1 MNRKQRVVLNGQVFT
16 WGNVKKSVPQALILG
31 SLLFLIYINDLS
43 KGLSSKAKLFAD
55 DTSLFSVIND
65 SSSTRNEL
73 NDDFV
78 KMNNWGYQW
87 KMSFNPDPNK
97 QAQEV
102 TFTKK
107 AKKKKK
113 KSEIKKSYP
122 SNF

>member
-107 AKKKKK
+107 TKKKKK
-113 KSEIKKSYP
+113 KVK
-122 SNF
+122 